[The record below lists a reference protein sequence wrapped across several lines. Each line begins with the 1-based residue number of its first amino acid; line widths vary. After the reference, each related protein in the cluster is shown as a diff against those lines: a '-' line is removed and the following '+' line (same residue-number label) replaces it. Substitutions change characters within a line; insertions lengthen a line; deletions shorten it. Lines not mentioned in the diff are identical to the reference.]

1 MVSNLTE
8 TEQAARLMAENHAEE
23 YGRWTQ
29 LLAKLH
35 EHDKYEMAYKV
46 RDSIA
51 EAPLSVDTIKTIR
64 VTIGTGGPAYG
75 VDFTIHGA
83 TAWHQ
88 DWFIERQHVTL
99 DDDTTR
105 MLADAW
111 GIDLD
116 EEFD

>member
-1 MVSNLTE
+1 MTTTDTERAAQLAAQKHADELTHL
-8 TEQAARLMAENHAEE
+8 AA
-23 YGRWTQ
+23 T
-29 LLAKLH
+29 LAKLDEYGKH
-35 EHDKYEMAYKV
+35 GMAESL
-46 RDSIA
+46 RDALA

-75 VDFTIHGA
+75 VDFTVHGA